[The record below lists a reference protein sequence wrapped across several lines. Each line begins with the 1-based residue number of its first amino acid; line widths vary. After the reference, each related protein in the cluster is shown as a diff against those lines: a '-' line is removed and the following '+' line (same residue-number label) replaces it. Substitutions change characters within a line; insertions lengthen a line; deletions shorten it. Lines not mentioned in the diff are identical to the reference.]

1 MVGIMGESLK
11 SSYLKAFCIRSWWVI
26 VFSTLSVA
34 FYFQAA
40 HGRTTIFSD
49 LTSRMQEMEREKFI
63 VSQDQDELALQLQS
77 ETDPAWVEMLLM
89 KELGVVPEGWTK
101 VRFTK

>member
-1 MVGIMGESLK
+1 MGENLH
-11 SSYLKAFCIRSWWVI
+11 SSFLRSFCTRSWWAI
-26 VFSTLSVA
+26 VFSTLSIA

-49 LTSRMQEMEREKFI
+49 LTMRLQEMEREKLI
-63 VSQDQDELALQLQS
+63 ASQEQEDLSLQLQS
-77 ETDPAWVEMLLM
+77 ETDPAWVELLLM

-101 VRFTK
+101 VQFTK

>member
-1 MVGIMGESLK
+1 MGETPK
-11 SSYLKAFCIRSWWVI
+11 SSFLRSFCIRSWWAI
-26 VFSTLSVA
+26 VFSTLSIA

-49 LTSRMQEMEREKFI
+49 LSLRMQEMESDKLAL
-63 VSQDQDELALQLQS
+63 SQEQDDLDLQLQS
-77 ETDPAWVEMLLM
+77 ETDPAWIEMLLM

-101 VRFTK
+101 VHFTK

>member
-1 MVGIMGESLK
+1 MMGETPK
-11 SSYLKAFCIRSWWVI
+11 SSFLRNFCIRSWWAI
-26 VFSTLSVA
+26 VFSTLSIA

-49 LTSRMQEMEREKFI
+49 LSLRMQEMESDKLAL
-63 VSQDQDELALQLQS
+63 SQEQDDLDLQLQS
-77 ETDPAWVEMLLM
+77 ETDPAWIEMLLM

-101 VRFTK
+101 VHFTK

>member
-1 MVGIMGESLK
+1 MGESLK

-26 VFSTLSVA
+26 VFSTLSIA

-49 LTSRMQEMEREKFI
+49 LSLRMQEMESDKLAL
-63 VSQDQDELALQLQS
+63 SQEQDDLDLQLQS
-77 ETDPAWVEMLLM
+77 ETDPAWIEMLLM

-101 VRFTK
+101 VHFTK

>member
-1 MVGIMGESLK
+1 MGGNSKNSFLRI
-11 SSYLKAFCIRSWWVI
+11 FCIRSWWAI
-26 VFSTLSVA
+26 VFSTLSIA

-49 LTSRMQEMEREKFI
+49 LTMRMQEMEKEKLAVF
-63 VSQDQDELALQLQS
+63 QEQEDLALQLQS

-101 VRFTK
+101 VHFTK

>member
-1 MVGIMGESLK
+1 MGDRFKRAYWK
-11 SSYLKAFCIRSWWVI
+11 SFGVRSWWVF
-26 VFSTLSVA
+26 VFSTLSIA

-49 LTSRMQEMEREKFI
+49 MSQRMREMEREKLAL
-63 VSQDQDELALQLQS
+63 SQDQEDLALQLQS

-101 VRFTK
+101 VHFTK

>member
-1 MVGIMGESLK
+1 MGEHFK
-11 SSYLKAFCIRSWWVI
+11 RAYWKRFCIRSWWVF

-40 HGRTTIFSD
+40 HGRTIIFSD
-49 LTSRMQEMEREKFI
+49 LSQRLHEMERDKLAL
-63 VSQDQDELALQLQS
+63 SQDREELALQLQS

-101 VRFTK
+101 VHFTK